1 MVEST
6 ASGKTNGA
14 AAGPGSNVPFPTLLD
29 PLNDRRCKTLES
41 PAIKSLEATT
51 LFHQSGN
58 QIRIIINIRT

>member
-6 ASGKTNGA
+6 TSGKNGA
-14 AAGPGSNVPFPTLLD
+14 GGGGNVPFPTLLD
-29 PLNDRRCKTLES
+29 PLNDRTCKTLES

-58 QIRIIINIRT
+58 

>member
-6 ASGKTNGA
+6 TSGKNGA
-14 AAGPGSNVPFPTLLD
+14 GGGGSVPFPTLLD
-29 PLNDRRCKTLES
+29 PLNDRTCKTLES

-58 QIRIIINIRT
+58 KVQITINNRT

>member
-6 ASGKTNGA
+6 ASGKTTNGA
-14 AAGPGSNVPFPTLLD
+14 GGGGNVPFPTLLD

-58 QIRIIINIRT
+58 HIRIIINIRT